1 MNLIK
6 KKVHNLDSA
15 LPIFEIEDNLIVFK
29 DGRVGAGFELDGLE
43 MEKFPAS
50 RYSHLCDVFTGAIRI
65 LPPGS
70 TVQKLDCYYYQ
81 PFTGQQPF
89 TGYQPITTQTNGRE
103 MTGSEADPT
112 EAGFFEKN
120 LLNHFYN
127 RQVLCHRSY
136 LFVSLGIENQ
146 APANPVNT
154 LFAYGKAFLNDSPFK
169 GIEERLSVLPR
180 VASEFASSLSSEGIR
195 IKRLDDSELRE
206 IYRMYFNLEFSPV
219 PDSLQRPL
227 SAHENCCILGEKK
240 VNVISML
247 NQPGIIEPAVYNQT
261 GVASPFVYP
270 LTHYLQMP
278 HILSVSISVTDTDK
292 TLKSLDDEAKRNRFL
307 DFLSTQDNVKKNEEI
322 TSFTHELRTH
332 NKSTVQTSVTLIVW
346 ETDDSLRG
354 EYCQS
359 ALKAFQLM
367 GGANAMVETIDS
379 ANLYVS
385 TAPGNSYNNYRK
397 LLMSSDNASMYVNL
411 ITNYIQLAGSDEL
424 LCDRFRNPL
433 RVKLFNTDL
442 NNQNSITIGPSGSG
456 KSYTIGNLI
465 VQRFELD
472 HTQIIIDVGGTYLSL
487 MSALD
492 GKYFEYDPESPLNL
506 NPFIVD
512 RIGSNDRIWTD
523 HENESVPLYKL
534 TGDKINYLTALLSVI
549 WKGAKGDISQA
560 ERAVFTKLLPLYYND
575 YNARAEQDP
584 TLSAPSI
591 KGFYLWVEQFEK
603 EGSTDY
609 QRLTRTFDF
618 NEFLVVLEPYAIG
631 NYADVL
637 NSDSHADVS
646 DHRLI
651 CFDMA
656 KIKKNPM
663 LYHVIALLITEL
675 SLDVIRKY
683 PEQRKYFY
691 MDEAWSMLSDGMG
704 EFVESMYR
712 TVRKNNGS
720 MCIITQGINEIV
732 SSKMGPAILANAAT
746 CVVLNHTDQT
756 EILKLAS
763 HLGLTTHETEL
774 IRSIRKN
781 DQQGYRELFIKQGDY
796 AKIYLMEVSTK
807 IDAILTSKPEERD
820 YLRKLQ
826 KQFSGNIHF
835 AINEYVEWKQ
845 AGKPKRAQVASQYT
859 ESEHIESK
867 QAAKKEDAVLAEQDL
882 EEVVDQ
888 IGGSYSKKGERKGGS
903 YE

>member
-1 MNLIK
+1 MQILTLNK
-6 KKVHNLDSA
+6 KEKSLNHIRSIDDA
-15 LPIFEIEDNLIVFK
+15 LPIFEIENNLVVFK
-29 DGRVGAGFELDGLE
+29 DGSVAAGFELDVLE

-50 RYSHLCDVFTGAIRI
+50 RYGHLCEVFTGAIRI

-70 TVQKLDCYYYQ
+70 TVQKLDFYYYE
-81 PFTGQQPF
+81 PFCGDTSQ
-89 TGYQPITTQTNGRE
+89 
-103 MTGSEADPT
+103 S
-112 EAGFFEKN
+112 GFFEKN

-127 RQVLCHRSY
+127 RQVLRHRSF
-136 LFVSLGIENQ
+136 LFVSLGAENQ

-154 LFAYGKAFLNDSPFK
+154 LFAFGKAFMSDSPFK
-169 GIEERLSVLPR
+169 GIDQRLNVLPR
-180 VASEFASSLSSEGIR
+180 MATEFASSLASEGIR
-195 IKRLDDSELRE
+195 VQRLDDDQLKEV
-206 IYRMYFNLEFSPV
+206 YRMYFNLEFSPV
-219 PDSLQRPL
+219 PATLERPL
-227 SAHENCCILGEKK
+227 SAAENYCVLGEKK

-247 NQPGIIEPAVYNQT
+247 NQPGVIEPAVYNQT
-261 GVASPFVYP
+261 GVASPFIYP

-278 HILSVSISVTDTDK
+278 HILSVSITATDTDK
-292 TLKSLDDEAKRNRFL
+292 TLKALDDEAKRNRFL
-307 DFLSTQDNVKKNEEI
+307 DFLATQDNLKKNEEI
-322 TSFTHELRTH
+322 TEFTHEVRTH
-332 NKSTVQTSVTLIVW
+332 NKNTVQTSVSLIVW

-359 ALKAFQLM
+359 ALKAFQM
-367 GGANAMVETIDS
+367 MSGANGMVETIDS

-385 TAPGNSYNNYRK
+385 TAPGNSYYNYRK
-397 LLMSSDNASMYVNL
+397 LLMSGDNASMYVNL
-411 ITNYIQLAGSDEL
+411 ITNYNHLANGDEL

-456 KSYTIGNLI
+456 KSYTIGNMI
-465 VQRFELD
+465 VQRFELG

-492 GKYFEYDPESPLNL
+492 GKYFEYDPEAPLNL
-506 NPFIVD
+506 NPFIIDRIPVD
-512 RIGSNDRIWTD
+512 RPFEEHYTSLAQAQAASPDRFY
-523 HENESVPLYKL
+523 PYKL

-560 ERAVFTKLLPLYYND
+560 ERAVFTKLLPLYYNE
-575 YNARAEQDP
+575 YNARLEHDP
-584 TLSAPSI
+584 TLPAPSI
-591 KGFYLWVEQFEK
+591 CGFYQWVEQFEK
-603 EGSTDY
+603 NQSTDY
-609 QRLTRTFDF
+609 MRLSRTFDF

-646 DHRLI
+646 DHKLI

-675 SLDVIRKY
+675 ALDVIRKY

-720 MCIITQGINEIV
+720 MSIITQGISEIV

-746 CVVLNHTDQT
+746 YVVLNHTDQT
-756 EILKLAS
+756 EIVKLAS
-763 HLGLTTHETEL
+763 HLGLTTHEVEL

-796 AKIYLMEVSTK
+796 AKIYLMEVSIK

-820 YLRKLQ
+820 YLRRLQ
-826 KQFSGNIHF
+826 RQYGGNIHF
-835 AINEYVEWKQ
+835 AINEYCEWKQ
-845 AGKPKRAQVASQYT
+845 AGKPKGVQ
-859 ESEHIESK
+859 SK
-867 QAAKKEDAVLAEQDL
+867 DLQATDAKTVDAKAKMETTTTNTTTKTKEV
-882 EEVVDQ
+882 
-888 IGGSYSKKGERKGGS
+888 I

>member
-1 MNLIK
+1 MIGLLSK
-6 KKVHNLDSA
+6 KEKTLDDA
-15 LPIFEIEDNLIVFK
+15 LPVFEIENNLVVFK
-29 DGRVGAGFELDGLE
+29 DGSVAAGFELDVLE

-50 RYSHLCDVFTGAIRI
+50 RYGHLCEVFTGAIRI

-70 TVQKLDCYYYQ
+70 TVQKLDFYYYE
-81 PFTGQQPF
+81 PFTGSQPF
-89 TGYQPITTQTNGRE
+89 MGHQPFCGDTSQSVT
-103 MTGSEADPT
+103 SET
-112 EAGFFEKN
+112 GFFEKN

-127 RQVLCHRSY
+127 RQVLRHRSY
-136 LFVSLGIENQ
+136 LFVSLGAESQ

-154 LFAYGKAFLNDSPFK
+154 LFAFGKAFMSDSPFK
-169 GIEERLSVLPR
+169 GIDQRLNVLPR
-180 VASEFASSLSSEGIR
+180 VATEFASSLASEGIR
-195 IKRLDDSELRE
+195 IQRLNDDQLKE

-219 PDSLQRPL
+219 PNTLERPL
-227 SAHENCCILGEKK
+227 SAAENYCVLGEKK

-247 NQPGIIEPAVYNQT
+247 NQPGVIEPAVYNHT

-278 HILSVSISVTDTDK
+278 HILSVSITATDTDK
-292 TLKSLDDEAKRNRFL
+292 TLKALDDEAKRNRFL
-307 DFLSTQDNVKKNEEI
+307 DFLATQDNLKKNEEI
-322 TSFTHELRTH
+322 TEFTHEVRTH
-332 NKSTVQTSVTLIVW
+332 NKNTVQTSVTLIVW

-354 EYCQS
+354 EYCQG
-359 ALKAFQLM
+359 ALKAFQMM
-367 GGANAMVETIDS
+367 GGANGMVETVDS

-385 TAPGNSYNNYRK
+385 TTPGNSYYNYRK
-397 LLMSSDNASMYVNL
+397 LLMSGDNASMYVNL
-411 ITNYIQLAGSDEL
+411 ITNYNQVSGGDEL

-456 KSYTIGNLI
+456 KSYTMGNLI
-465 VQRFELD
+465 VQRFELG

-492 GKYFEYDPESPLNL
+492 GKYFEYDPEAPLNL

-512 RIGSNDRIWTD
+512 RPYEDQYASLAQAQAASPDRFY
-523 HENESVPLYKL
+523 PYKL

-560 ERAVFTKLLPLYYND
+560 ERAVFTKLLPLYYAA
-575 YNARAEQDP
+575 YNQALEKDAA
-584 TLSAPSI
+584 LAAPSI
-591 KGFYLWVEQFEK
+591 CGFYQWVEAFEK
-603 EGSTDY
+603 EASTDY
-609 QRLTRTFDF
+609 VRLARTFDF

-646 DHRLI
+646 DHKLI

-720 MCIITQGINEIV
+720 MSIITQSISEIV
-732 SSKMGPAILANAAT
+732 ASKMGPAILANAAT
-746 CVVLNHTDQT
+746 YVILNHTDQT

-763 HLGLTTHETEL
+763 HLGLTTHEVEL

-781 DQQGYRELFIKQGDY
+781 DAEGYRELFIKQGDF
-796 AKIYLMEVSTK
+796 AKIYLMEVSVK

-820 YLRKLQ
+820 YLRRLQ
-826 KQFSGNIHF
+826 RQFKGNIHF

-845 AGKPKRAQVASQYT
+845 AGKPKRAQPAQTTTNDITSNT
-859 ESEHIESK
+859 LTSNT
-867 QAAKKEDAVLAEQDL
+867 AKTTNKET
-882 EEVVDQ
+882 EVV
-888 IGGSYSKKGERKGGS
+888 

>member
-1 MNLIK
+1 MKREKSID
-6 KKVHNLDSA
+6 HIRSIDDA
-15 LPIFEIEDNLIVFK
+15 LPVFEIEDQLVVFK
-29 DGRVGAGFELDGLE
+29 DGSVAAGFELDVLE

-50 RYSHLCDVFTGAIRI
+50 RYQHLCEVFTGAIRI
-65 LPPGS
+65 LPSGS
-70 TVQKLDCYYYQ
+70 TVQKLDFYYYE
-81 PFTGQQPF
+81 PFCGDTSQ
-89 TGYQPITTQTNGRE
+89 
-103 MTGSEADPT
+103 S
-112 EAGFFEKN
+112 GFFEKN

-127 RQVLCHRSY
+127 RQVLRHRSF
-136 LFVSLGIENQ
+136 LFVTLGSENQ

-154 LFAYGKAFLNDSPFK
+154 LFAFGKAFTASPFK
-169 GIEERLSVLPR
+169 GIDQRLNVLPR
-180 VASEFASSLSSEGIR
+180 VATEFASSLASEGIR
-195 IKRLDDSELRE
+195 IKRLDDSGLKQV
-206 IYRMYFNLEFSPV
+206 YRMYFNLEFSPV
-219 PDSLQRPL
+219 PNTLERPL
-227 SAHENCCILGEKK
+227 SAAGNYCVLGEKK

-247 NQPGIIEPAVYNQT
+247 NQPGVIEPAVYNQT

-278 HILSVSISVTDTDK
+278 HILSVSITATDTDK
-292 TLKSLDDEAKRNRFL
+292 TLKALDDEAKRNRFL
-307 DFLSTQDNVKKNEEI
+307 DFLATQDNIKKNEEI
-322 TSFTHELRTH
+322 TEFTHEVRTH
-332 NKSTVQTSVTLIVW
+332 NKNTVQTSVSLIVW

-354 EYCQS
+354 EYCQQG
-359 ALKAFQLM
+359 LKAFQMM
-367 GGANAMVETIDS
+367 GGANGMVETVDS

-385 TAPGNSYNNYRK
+385 TAPGNSYYNYRK
-397 LLMSSDNASMYVNL
+397 LLMSGDNASMYVGL
-411 ITNYIQLAGSDEL
+411 ITNYNQVSGGDEL

-456 KSYTIGNLI
+456 KSYTMGNLI
-465 VQRFELD
+465 VQRFELG

-492 GKYFEYDPESPLNL
+492 GKYFEYDPEAPLNL

-512 RIGSNDRIWTD
+512 RI
-523 HENESVPLYKL
+523 ESTESEGGYYYKL

-575 YNARAEQDP
+575 YNQALEKDVA
-584 TLSAPSI
+584 LAAPSI
-591 KGFYLWVEQFEK
+591 CGFYQWVEAFEK
-603 EGSTDY
+603 EQSTDY
-609 QRLTRTFDF
+609 MRLSRTFDF

-646 DHRLI
+646 EHKLI

-675 SLDVIRKY
+675 ALDVIRKY

-720 MCIITQGINEIV
+720 MSIITQGINEII

-746 CVVLNHTDQT
+746 CVILNHTDQT

-763 HLGLTTHETEL
+763 HLGLTTHEVEL

-781 DQQGYRELFIKQGDY
+781 DSEGYRELFIKQGDY
-796 AKIYLMEVSTK
+796 ARIYLMEVSTK

-820 YLRKLQ
+820 YLRRLQ
-826 KQFSGNIHF
+826 RQFKGNIHF

-845 AGKPKRAQVASQYT
+845 AGKPKRAQPAQSSDIQSSDKT
-859 ESEHIESK
+859 
-867 QAAKKEDAVLAEQDL
+867 QAVTQTTTTKTK
-882 EEVVDQ
+882 EVV
-888 IGGSYSKKGERKGGS
+888 

>member
-1 MNLIK
+1 MIGLLSK
-6 KKVHNLDSA
+6 KEKTLDHRRSLDDA
-15 LPIFEIEDNLIVFK
+15 LPVFEIENNLIVFK
-29 DGRVGAGFELDGLE
+29 DGSVAAGFELDVLQ
-43 MEKFPAS
+43 MEQFPAS
-50 RYSHLCDVFTGAIRI
+50 RYGHLCEVFTGAIRI

-70 TVQKLDCYYYQ
+70 TVQKLDFYYYQ
-81 PFTGQQPF
+81 PFCGDTSQ
-89 TGYQPITTQTNGRE
+89 
-103 MTGSEADPT
+103 S
-112 EAGFFEKN
+112 GFFEKN

-127 RQVLCHRSY
+127 RQVLRHRSY
-136 LFVSLGIENQ
+136 LFVSLGAENQ
-146 APANPVNT
+146 APANPANT
-154 LFAYGKAFLNDSPFK
+154 LFAFGKAFMSDSPFQ
-169 GIEERLSVLPR
+169 GIDQRLAVLPR
-180 VASEFASSLSSEGIR
+180 VATEFASSLASEGIR
-195 IKRLDDSELRE
+195 IQRLDDPALKEV
-206 IYRMYFNLEFSPV
+206 YRMYFNLEFSPV
-219 PDSLQRPL
+219 PATLERPL
-227 SAHENCCILGEKK
+227 SAAENYCVLGEKK

-247 NQPGIIEPAVYNQT
+247 NQPGVIEPAVYNQT

-278 HILSVSISVTDTDK
+278 HILSVSITATDTDK
-292 TLKSLDDEAKRNRFL
+292 TLKALDDEAKRNRFL
-307 DFLSTQDNVKKNEEI
+307 DFLATQDNIKKNEEI
-322 TSFTHELRTH
+322 TGFTHEVRTH
-332 NKSTVQTSVTLIVW
+332 NKNTVQTSVSLIVW

-354 EYCQS
+354 EYCQG

-367 GGANAMVETIDS
+367 GGANGMVETIDS

-385 TAPGNSYNNYRK
+385 TAPGNSYYNYRK
-397 LLMSSDNASMYVNL
+397 LLMSGDNASMYVNL
-411 ITNYIQLAGSDEL
+411 ITNYNQVSGGDEL

-442 NNQNSITIGPSGSG
+442 NNQNSITVGPSGSG
-456 KSYTIGNLI
+456 KSYTMGNLI
-465 VQRFELD
+465 VQRFELG

-492 GKYFEYDPESPLNL
+492 GKYFEYDPEAPLNL
-506 NPFIVD
+506 NPFIID
-512 RIGSNDRIWTD
+512 RVWADNRI
-523 HENESVPLYKL
+523 ESTELEGVCPYKL

-549 WKGAKGDISQA
+549 WKGARGDISQA
-560 ERAVFTKLLPLYYND
+560 ERAVFTKLLPLYYHD
-575 YNARAEQDP
+575 YNARLEHDP
-584 TLSAPSI
+584 TLPAPSI
-591 KGFYLWVEQFEK
+591 RGFYQWVEQFEK
-603 EGSTDY
+603 EASTDY
-609 QRLTRTFDF
+609 MRLARTFDF

-646 DHRLI
+646 EHRLI

-656 KIKKNPM
+656 RIKKNPM

-720 MCIITQGINEIV
+720 MSIITQGISEIV

-746 CVVLNHTDQT
+746 YVVLNHTDQT

-763 HLGLTTHETEL
+763 HLGLTTHEVEL

-796 AKIYLMEVSTK
+796 AKIYLMEVSVK

-820 YLRKLQ
+820 YLRRLQ
-826 KQFSGNIHF
+826 RQYGGNIHF

-845 AGKPKRAQVASQYT
+845 AGKPKRVQSKDIQATDAESADSQAITQTTNPATTTKTT
-859 ESEHIESK
+859 EVIM
-867 QAAKKEDAVLAEQDL
+867 AKEVNGK
-882 EEVVDQ
+882 EEV
-888 IGGSYSKKGERKGGS
+888 